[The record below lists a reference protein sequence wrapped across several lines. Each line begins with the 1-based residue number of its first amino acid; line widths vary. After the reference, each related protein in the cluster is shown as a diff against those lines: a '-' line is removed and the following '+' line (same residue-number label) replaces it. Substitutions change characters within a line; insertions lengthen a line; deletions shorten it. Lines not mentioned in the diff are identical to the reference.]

1 MISSFII
8 TKKEIKTAIKGPG
21 FSFILF
27 LFTLLISFV
36 SYSAIEMLK
45 LRTEGAALQGQDG
58 GVNFHTGYVSQMIYL
73 MHFMMMLFIP
83 AITAFSFAEERKS
96 RTMDLLLTSP
106 ITSTEIVLGK
116 FFAVVAMLLGIFA
129 ISFVY
134 PLSMSFAVDVDWK
147 LLFSSYVGLFLVSGV
162 YIAIGLFSS
171 SLTSSVILSYVIAV
185 VLNLFCIFIVWG
197 TQTSEN
203 QAVRNVLNHVSI
215 SKHLTDFIQ
224 GSVHLTSFVFLLSVI
239 VFFMFLT
246 QRVIES
252 ARWR

>member
-1 MISSFII
+1 MMSSLVIA
-8 TKKEIKTAIKGPG
+8 KKEIKTALRGPG

-45 LRTEGAALQGQDG
+45 LKTEGAAMQGQDG
-58 GVNFHTGYVSQMIYL
+58 TVNFHSGYVAQLVYL

-83 AITAFSFAEERKS
+83 ALTAFSFAEERKS

-106 ITSTEIVLGK
+106 ITSTEIVMGK
-116 FFAVVAMLLGIFA
+116 FKAIVAMILLLLGISL
-129 ISFVY
+129 IY
-134 PLSMSFAVDVDWK
+134 PASLSLAVDVDWK
-147 LLFSSYVGLFLVSGV
+147 LLASSYVGMFLVANV
-162 YIAIGLFSS
+162 YISIGLFSS
-171 SLTSSVILSYVIAV
+171 SLTSSVILSYVISV

-203 QAVRNVLNHVSI
+203 PIVRDVLNHVSI

-224 GSVHLTSFVFLLSVI
+224 GSVHLSSFVFLITVVI
-239 VFFMFLT
+239 FFMFMT